1 MSCKIFVGNLSYETT
16 QTQLQELLGE
26 VGEIKDVY
34 LPADRISGRPRG
46 FAFVEF
52 STEEEAKQAIEKFN
66 EHDLGG
72 RKLRI
77 NEAEDRP
84 RRAPGGPRP
93 GGFQP
98 SYGDDNSGGGG
109 GGTRPPGRPKGSRR
123 GMRGK
128 KRSLYVLQLPTDNP
142 GLVGEL
148 RWFVVLRS
156 DILDIRMAIHGVLQL
171 RSLREQVYE
180 YLRDAINRG
189 ELHAGS
195 YLDQKQLSE
204 SLGISKTP
212 LRDALIQLETEGFV
226 SILPRRGVV
235 VNELGLDD
243 IRHIYE
249 IVGAL
254 EGVALVSVAGLV
266 GTAARQQMRAL
277 NAEMMAAVE
286 AGDFD
291 TYYSRN
297 LAFHN
302 VFLGLSKNTSLVR
315 TVENLKHRLY
325 DFPRRERFV
334 AEWESSSTREHAAYL
349 DLLERGD
356 IRGAADYL
364 RDVHWSFEVQEPFIL
379 RYYFPDQAD
388 GKGRA

>member
-1 MSCKIFVGNLSYETT
+1 
-16 QTQLQELLGE
+16 
-26 VGEIKDVY
+26 
-34 LPADRISGRPRG
+34 
-46 FAFVEF
+46 
-52 STEEEAKQAIEKFN
+52 
-66 EHDLGG
+66 
-72 RKLRI
+72 
-77 NEAEDRP
+77 
-84 RRAPGGPRP
+84 
-93 GGFQP
+93 
-98 SYGDDNSGGGG
+98 
-109 GGTRPPGRPKGSRR
+109 
-123 GMRGK
+123 
-128 KRSLYVLQLPTDNP
+128 
-142 GLVGEL
+142 
-148 RWFVVLRS
+148 
-156 DILDIRMAIHGVLQL
+156 MAIHGVLQL

-277 NAEMMAAVE
+277 NAEMVAAVE

-334 AEWESSSTREHAAYL
+334 AEWESSSTREHAAFL

-388 GKGRA
+388 GKGRV